1 MPANNAA
8 PDLDAEKI
16 SPAPKPVEL
25 ALTVAAQV
33 RKLLANTF
41 GLAALEL
48 RLAALSLGG
57 ILAAAMAAAFALM
70 AFWLMLQALLTVALL
85 RLGIDLIWL
94 LAGFT
99 VLNGLTIVVL
109 LLFAWRLS
117 GNLVFQNTAAAL
129 RGSNFHG
136 TEARHPS

>member
-117 GNLVFQNTAAAL
+117 GNLVFRNTAAAL